1 MRKTTLLCILD
12 GFGLASA
19 SSSNAISE
27 ANTPFIDHLFA
38 QCPNAELRTDG
49 EYVGVVP
56 GQMGNS
62 EVGHI
67 TIGSGKVFQQ
77 ALPRINEDLANGNLS
92 KNEVFLRFLEDAEAA
107 KTIHIVGLLSNGGIH
122 SHIDHLIH
130 LCEELNARGRQVVV
144 HAILDGRDT
153 GVTEGKGFVEYFSQ
167 RTAGCNNVLLGTMI
181 GRFYAMDRDE
191 RWERTE
197 KAWRLYTEGLGEQFD
212 SAPEALEK
220 QYEKEIFDEFIEPLV
235 YGGGEDT
242 CISDGDAVLM
252 FNFRA
257 DRMRQL
263 TRCLIGRGEL
273 SSDCNRPKLSA
284 VASFTEYDAKF
295 EADCRVLYP
304 KDASEDCLGKVVSDR
319 GLSQLRIAETEKYPH
334 VTFFFNNGR
343 EEPYSGEDRVLVNSP
358 KDVETYDQ
366 KPEMSLPEV
375 ANTLVEKIESGVYDL
390 IVLNIANGDMV
401 GHTGNW
407 TAAIEAV
414 EAIDRHLKRICE
426 TISACKGNMLIIA
439 DHGNI
444 EEMKI
449 GETASTAHSTN
460 PVPCIYVDDQ
470 QQPSLVSGS
479 LRDVAPTILEM
490 MGQEIPGFM
499 EGRSLLR

>member
-1 MRKTTLLCILD
+1 MRNTTLLCILD
-12 GFGLASA
+12 GFGLAPA

-27 ANTPFIDHLFA
+27 ANTPFIDQLFA
-38 QCPNAELRTDG
+38 ERPNAELRTDG

-67 TIGSGKVFQQ
+67 TIGSGRVFQQ
-77 ALPRINEDLANGNLS
+77 ALPKINDDLASGNLGN
-92 KNEVFLRFLEDAEAA
+92 NEAYQSFLKDAKA
-107 KTIHIVGLLSNGGIH
+107 TIHIVGLLSDGGIH

-130 LCEELNARGRQVVV
+130 LCEDLNARGRCVVV

-153 GVTEGKGFVEYFSQ
+153 GVTEGKGFVEDFSK
-167 RTAGCNNVLLGTMI
+167 RTSSCEYVSLGTMI

-197 KAWRLYTEGLGEQFD
+197 KAWRLYTEGLGESFG
-212 SAPEALEK
+212 SPTAALEK
-220 QYEKEIFDEFIEPLV
+220 QYEKEVFDEFIEPLV
-235 YGGGEDT
+235 YAGEEDS
-242 CISDGDAVLM
+242 CIRDNDAVLM

-263 TRCLIGRGEL
+263 TRCLIGQGGL
-273 SSDCNRPKLSA
+273 SDDCKRPGLSA
-284 VASFTEYDAKF
+284 LASFTEYDAKF
-295 EADCRVLYP
+295 EGHCQVLYP

-319 GLSQLRIAETEKYPH
+319 GLKQLRIAETEKYPH

-343 EEPYSGEDRVLVNSP
+343 EEPYAGEDRVLINSP
-358 KDVETYDQ
+358 KEVDTYDQ

-375 ANTLVEKIESGVYDL
+375 ADTLIDKIESGAYDL

-407 TAAIEAV
+407 PAALEAV
-414 EAIDRHLKRICE
+414 QAIDKHLKRISD
-426 TISACKGNMLIIA
+426 TISAHSGNMLIIA

-460 PVPCIYVDDQ
+460 PVPCIYLDDK
-470 QQPSLVSGS
+470 QQPSLVNGS

-490 MGQEIPGFM
+490 MDQEIPGFM
-499 EGRSLLR
+499 DGQSLLR